1 MERKPRRLC
10 RLSSSP
16 FFSFCSSRARASITS
31 PARWITSRPCAVI
44 GSTSITP
51 VPRAT
56 ATSICSVNSRF
67 PLDFERK
74 ISYTKSVISR
84 RCGGIGRRPG
94 FKIPCSQER
103 AGSTPATGT
112 TLEKNRT
119 CFFAGSV
126 FILQRR
132 FFLHFIGCDRQKLL
146 HRRPVERI
154 HRLFFRLAPLQRL
167 ANEFHPAQLHV
178 FQLAGPHAENGFI
191 LRTRNRQ
198 IPRQIDIPVADI
210 VDGVT
215 LLPRSQLRWAVI
227 DIASAVF

>member
-1 MERKPRRLC
+1 MLSFAAKTCYNRFCFRRKRFFGHFSGWKGSRVVYAAC
-10 RLSSSP
+10 HRHR
-16 FFSFCSSRARASITS
+16 FFSFCSSRARASITP
-31 PARWITSRPCAVI
+31 PARWITNRPCAVI

-112 TLEKNRT
+112 TLEKT
-119 CFFAGSV
+119 EPV
-126 FILQRR
+126 FCR
-132 FFLHFIGCDRQKLL
+132 FGFYFT
-146 HRRPVERI
+146 
-154 HRLFFRLAPLQRL
+154 APLL
-167 ANEFHPAQLHV
+167 SAFH
-178 FQLAGPHAENGFI
+178 
-191 LRTRNRQ
+191 RM
-198 IPRQIDIPVADI
+198 
-210 VDGVT
+210 
-215 LLPRSQLRWAVI
+215 RSSE
-227 DIASAVF
+227 IASPPPGRTHTPSLFPTRTASASCE

>member
-44 GSTSITP
+44 GSTSIAP

-84 RCGGIGRRPG
+84 RGVVELQTPGIQNPVFARTCG
-94 FKIPCSQER
+94 FD
-103 AGSTPATGT
+103 PATGT
-112 TLEKNRT
+112 THEKT
-119 CFFAGSV
+119 EPV
-126 FILQRR
+126 FCR
-132 FFLHFIGCDRQKLL
+132 FGFYFT
-146 HRRPVERI
+146 
-154 HRLFFRLAPLQRL
+154 APLL
-167 ANEFHPAQLHV
+167 SAFHRMRSSGIASPPPGRTHTPSLFPDSHRFSVLRMNFTLPSSMFSSSPA
-178 FQLAGPHAENGFI
+178 
-191 LRTRNRQ
+191 RTRKTVLFSV
-198 IPRQIDIPVADI
+198 PETD
-210 VDGVT
+210 
-215 LLPRSQLRWAVI
+215 RSHAR
-227 DIASAVF
+227 

>member
-16 FFSFCSSRARASITS
+16 FFSFCSSRARASITP

-56 ATSICSVNSRF
+56 TTSICSVNSRF

-74 ISYTKSVISR
+74 ISYTESVISR

-112 TLEKNRT
+112 TPNGSQTLDIAG
-119 CFFAGSV
+119 FAGFSLCSI
-126 FILQRR
+126 FLCMSLAHQQICRFRADFRR
-132 FFLHFIGCDRQKLL
+132 DIG
-146 HRRPVERI
+146 
-154 HRLFFRLAPLQRL
+154 
-167 ANEFHPAQLHV
+167 
-178 FQLAGPHAENGFI
+178 G
-191 LRTRNRQ
+191 T
-198 IPRQIDIPVADI
+198 
-210 VDGVT
+210 
-215 LLPRSQLRWAVI
+215 
-227 DIASAVF
+227 

>member
-1 MERKPRRLC
+1 MLSFAAKTCYNRFCFRRKR
-10 RLSSSP
+10 
-16 FFSFCSSRARASITS
+16 FFGHFSGWKGSRVVYAGLLIVTVFFILLLLRARALITP
-31 PARWITSRPCAVI
+31 PARSITSRPCAVI

-74 ISYTKSVISR
+74 ISYTKSVYFPPVWWNWR
-84 RCGGIGRRPG
+84 LRPG

-167 ANEFHPAQLHV
+167 ANRMSPCPAPCFPARRPARGKPSYSPV
-178 FQLAGPHAENGFI
+178 PETDRSHA
-191 LRTRNRQ
+191 R
-198 IPRQIDIPVADI
+198 
-210 VDGVT
+210 
-215 LLPRSQLRWAVI
+215 
-227 DIASAVF
+227 

>member
-16 FFSFCSSRARASITS
+16 FFSFCSSRAKASITP

-103 AGSTPATGT
+103 AGSTPATENPVPSTAPNQYNPNQIFQIG
-112 TLEKNRT
+112 NGFG
-119 CFFAGSV
+119 FF
-126 FILQRR
+126 IDLRYN
-132 FFLHFIGCDRQKLL
+132 FFLNGKEQKSTSK
-146 HRRPVERI
+146 PRI
-154 HRLFFRLAPLQRL
+154 
-167 ANEFHPAQLHV
+167 
-178 FQLAGPHAENGFI
+178 
-191 LRTRNRQ
+191 RN
-198 IPRQIDIPVADI
+198 
-210 VDGVT
+210 
-215 LLPRSQLRWAVI
+215 
-227 DIASAVF
+227 